1 MKITIITKECKTKDK
16 NATTKAN
23 LCFRLRDKDVDLKVR
38 SDIEVMLDY
47 WDNDALSYRRTKK
60 VPSDEQK
67 KVKVLVQAITTALSE
82 QYNSAT
88 ADVAWMKNVIDE
100 CVNPTSKSTETL
112 TTVVS
117 RMEQYI
123 TEHPMSPKSALVYKP
138 TIKKLQRY
146 EAYKREIEGEEG
158 FTLYCETIRPED
170 YLDFREYV
178 INEYIHYPLAELI

>member
-67 KVKVLVQAITTALSE
+67 KVKFLVQTITTALSE

-100 CVNPTSKSTETL
+100 CVNSTSRSTETL

-123 TEHPMSPKSALVYKP
+123 AEHPMSPKSALVYKP

-146 EAYKREIEGEEG
+146 EAYKREVEGEEG
-158 FTLYCETIRPED
+158 FTL
-170 YLDFREYV
+170 
-178 INEYIHYPLAELI
+178 

>member
-1 MKITIITKECKTKDK
+1 MTIGTMIH
-16 NATTKAN
+16 
-23 LCFRLRDKDVDLKVR
+23 FP
-38 SDIEVMLDY
+38 IEGQRNYHLT
-47 WDNDALSYRRTKK
+47 SRR
-60 VPSDEQK
+60 
-67 KVKVLVQAITTALSE
+67 KVKVLVQTITTALSE

-123 TEHPMSPKSALVYKP
+123 AEHPMSPKSALVYKP

-146 EAYKREIEGEEG
+146 EAYKKEIEGKEG
-158 FTLYCETIRPED
+158 FTLYCETIRPEE

-178 INEYIHYPLAELI
+178 INEYIHYNDYPEFYGVSRKTQLQPLPLMHIIS

>member
-16 NATTKAN
+16 DAPAKAN

-60 VPSDEQK
+60 LPSDEQK
-67 KVKVLVQAITTALSE
+67 KVKVLVQTITTALSE
-82 QYNSAT
+82 QYNSTT

-100 CVNPTSKSTETL
+100 CVNPNSKSTETL

-123 TEHPMSPKSALVYKP
+123 AEHPMSPKSALVYKP

-146 EAYKREIEGEEG
+146 EAYKRERKASRSIARQSAPKS
-158 FTLYCETIRPED
+158 I
-170 YLDFREYV
+170 
-178 INEYIHYPLAELI
+178 LIFVSMS

>member
-1 MKITIITKECKTKDK
+1 MKITITTKECKSKEKDIPK
-16 NATTKAN
+16 KAN

-47 WDNDALSYRRTKK
+47 WDNDTLSYRRTKK

-67 KVKVLVQAITTALSE
+67 KVKALVQSILTNLAE
-82 QYNSAT
+82 QYNPAT
-88 ADVAWMKNVIDE
+88 ADVAWMKNVIE
-100 CVNPTSKSTETL
+100 KCINPTSMSTGTL

-146 EAYKREIEGEEG
+146 EAYKREIEGKE
-158 FTLYCETIRPED
+158 
-170 YLDFREYV
+170 
-178 INEYIHYPLAELI
+178 

>member
-1 MKITIITKECKTKDK
+1 MKITIITKECKIKDK

-67 KVKVLVQAITTALSE
+67 KVKVLVQTITTALSE

-88 ADVAWMKNVIDE
+88 ADVAWMH
-100 CVNPTSKSTETL
+100 L
-112 TTVVS
+112 
-117 RMEQYI
+117 
-123 TEHPMSPKSALVYKP
+123 
-138 TIKKLQRY
+138 
-146 EAYKREIEGEEG
+146 
-158 FTLYCETIRPED
+158 
-170 YLDFREYV
+170 
-178 INEYIHYPLAELI
+178 